1 MRGCMYAV
9 CVWFVA
15 FLIFPYHVL
24 SIYLVSRPLFIEEHG
39 LRLLMDREGIGIELS
54 RQKYEAGDW
63 SSAVTEAFINGQ
75 DMKRRKRYE
84 MANGI
89 GVDKRE
95 QEGKKLAGTVTD
107 WVKAWWNDSEKQIQ
121 GRQF

>member
-1 MRGCMYAV
+1 MYAV
-9 CVWFVA
+9 CLWFVA
-15 FLIFPYHVL
+15 SL
-24 SIYLVSRPLFIEEHG
+24 SFIGSRLTVYSVSRPLFIEEHG
-39 LRLLMDREGIGIELS
+39 LRVLLDQEGIGVELS

-63 SSAVTEAFINGQ
+63 SLAVTEAFINGR

-95 QEGKKLAGTVTD
+95 QEGKKLAGTVTE
-107 WVKAWWNDSEKQIQ
+107 WVKAWWSDSEEQISLSC
-121 GRQF
+121 

>member
-1 MRGCMYAV
+1 MYGLLL
-9 CVWFVA
+9 FFIFH
-15 FLIFPYHVL
+15 FLVL
-24 SIYLVSRPLFIEEHG
+24 LVYLVSRPLFIEEHG
-39 LRLLMDREGIGIELS
+39 LRLLMDREGTGIELS

-75 DMKRRKRYE
+75 DMKKKKRFE

-95 QEGKKLAGTVTD
+95 QEGKRLAETVTD
-107 WVKAWWNDSEKQIQ
+107 WVKAWWNEEQIQ
-121 GRQF
+121 G

>member
-1 MRGCMYAV
+1 MYAV
-9 CVWFVA
+9 CVWLLLFSFFP
-15 FLIFPYHVL
+15 FLVL
-24 SIYLVSRPLFIEEHG
+24 LVYLVSRPLFIEEHG
-39 LRLLMDREGIGIELS
+39 LRLLMDREGTGIELS

-75 DMKRRKRYE
+75 DMKKKKRFE

-89 GVDKRE
+89 GVDKGE

-107 WVKAWWNDSEKQIQ
+107 WVKAWWNASEEQIQ
-121 GRQF
+121 G